1 MINTSSGGDGTPSPP
16 ERVKVVEPATT
27 EAADHRFPEKNPS
40 GSEELEKLRVTE
52 NKETMRSHF
61 TGQKIHY
68 LQYPRVMQIEKFRMW
83 KCPSQ

>member
-1 MINTSSGGDGTPSPP
+1 MINASSGGDGMPSPP
-16 ERVKVVEPATT
+16 ERVKAVEPATT
-27 EAADHRFPEKNPS
+27 EAADRHFPEKN
-40 GSEELEKLRVTE
+40 SESPKTRWRVQ
-52 NKETMRSHF
+52 ETMRSHF

>member
-1 MINTSSGGDGTPSPP
+1 MPSPP

-40 GSEELEKLRVTE
+40 GSEELEKLGSPKTRQRVQ
-52 NKETMRSHF
+52 ETMRSHF
-61 TGQKIHY
+61 TGRKIHY